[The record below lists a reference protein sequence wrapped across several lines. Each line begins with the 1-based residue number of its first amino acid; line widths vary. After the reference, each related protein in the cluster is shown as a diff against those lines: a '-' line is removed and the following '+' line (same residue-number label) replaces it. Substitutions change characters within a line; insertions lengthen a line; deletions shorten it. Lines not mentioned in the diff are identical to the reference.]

1 MTIVVEDGS
10 GSSSPTPNSYVT
22 IAEFRDFWTDRND
35 SLDFNVSSPYPSP
48 GDGVEDVIVEAALRR
63 AWDYMLQRYRLRWV
77 GSRAKAF
84 QAGDWPRRGV
94 PVPDFFDPFYRNVN
108 VPFNFRT
115 TLYVPENEV
124 PQEVKDAQMFLARAA
139 ISDATTVTAL
149 QTSLGRRTKREKL
162 DVLEVEYADA
172 SEGGARETTYYWDSE
187 QRLKPFLK
195 FGQVGTVLR
204 S

>member
-22 IAEFRDFWTDRND
+22 IDEFRSFWIDRND
-35 SLDFNVSSPYPSP
+35 ALDFEVSSPYPSP
-48 GDGVEDVIVEAALRR
+48 GDGVTDAVVEAALRR

-77 GSRAKAF
+77 GSRARAF

-108 VPFNFRT
+108 VPFDFRT
-115 TLYVPENEV
+115 TLFIGEDTV

-139 ISDATTVTAL
+139 ISNATTVTTL
-149 QTSLGRRTKREKL
+149 QASLGRRTKREKL
-162 DVLEVEYADA
+162 GELEVEYEGA
-172 SEGGARETTYYWDSE
+172 SEGGAREVTYYFDAE
-187 QRLKPFLK
+187 QRLKPYLK
-195 FGQVGTVLR
+195 SGVVGTVLR